1 MDDEKIQKTLEFI
14 LDNQAQ
20 FSSDMQELKEFHKQS
35 EKRISV
41 LERATINLYN
51 EVVET
56 SKSVKIVSEK
66 INEVSETVD
75 KLVVSQKETN
85 ERMDAVINVFE
96 KYLNQQNG
104 DSK

>member
-20 FSSDMQELKEFHKQS
+20 FSSDIQELKELHKQS

-56 SKSVKIVSEK
+56 SKSVQTLSEK
-66 INEVSETVD
+66 VNILAE
-75 KLVVSQKETN
+75 SQKETN
-85 ERMDAVINVFE
+85 ERLDAVINVFE
-96 KYLNQQNG
+96 KYLDQRNG